1 MNGVMHYLV
10 SLFSTASR
18 RRIEQDSSYC
28 YNNLFTKWTFFI
40 LSWWYRFH
48 SMPLSCWYIFCMY
61 VIYYCYNMYIIKH
74 WKQIFGVSYIFIST
88 SLVFEIFIII
98 FFLIEHQAPESW
110 KMKEQRLVNKTVHSC
125 KLIVKTIFV

>member
-1 MNGVMHYLV
+1 
-10 SLFSTASR
+10 
-18 RRIEQDSSYC
+18 
-28 YNNLFTKWTFFI
+28 
-40 LSWWYRFH
+40 
-48 SMPLSCWYIFCMY
+48 MY

-74 WKQIFGVSYIFIST
+74 WKQIFGVPYIFIST

-98 FFLIEHQAPESW
+98 FFLIEDQAPESW